1 MNSYEGHCMS
11 KFHECMHVIKSNFL
25 LTTVNSLFSWVLNS
39 ALVSNHK
46 NLKCSNMVPYGSKLS
61 EKIKE
66 RLIYEGCFL
75 WFYADIKSA
84 FLKESTVFKLN
95 FKNRR
100 TSMV

>member
-1 MNSYEGHCMS
+1 MS

-39 ALVSNHK
+39 ALVSNQK

-75 WFYADIKSA
+75 
-84 FLKESTVFKLN
+84 
-95 FKNRR
+95 
-100 TSMV
+100 